1 MEKKFF
7 AYSINM
13 CNPIQNEG
21 QFQRDI
27 NLLQDELKQLKKNK
41 VYCKI
46 DKIESLKQK
55 MGQSESQKCIIKYRI
70 KQRKL
75 HGRQTYCNKDS
86 CSLEKDRANQKKG
99 QSKSKKCKIFQKMN

>member
-1 MEKKFF
+1 MKKCFF
-7 AYSINM
+7 TYSINM
-13 CNPIQNEG
+13 CNPSQNEIE

-27 NLLQDELKQLKKNK
+27 NLLQDELKQLKKNR

-75 HGRQTYCNKDS
+75 HGR
-86 CSLEKDRANQKKG
+86 
-99 QSKSKKCKIFQKMN
+99 

>member
-75 HGRQTYCNKDS
+75 HGR
-86 CSLEKDRANQKKG
+86 
-99 QSKSKKCKIFQKMN
+99 

>member
-27 NLLQDELKQLKKNK
+27 NLLQDELKQLKKNR

-75 HGRQTYCNKDS
+75 HGR
-86 CSLEKDRANQKKG
+86 
-99 QSKSKKCKIFQKMN
+99 